1 MKLGEKI
8 RTLRKQKNI
17 SQEILAG
24 SLGVSFQAVSKWE
37 TGAAMPDVT
46 LIPAIACFFGVSTDE
61 LFDFNLYETEQK
73 VMEICKQSWACRDEE
88 SEKAEAILREGLKRY
103 PGNDII
109 LNNLLCVIPYP
120 ERAGELID
128 LCRSVIEGT
137 KCEDVKY
144 DACRIMAE
152 AYKSIGEY
160 SLCKEAVERIPE
172 IYFTKLN
179 VAAEL
184 FEGED
189 MLEPAVRQR
198 SLDFEG
204 LIRMSELLASYYAN
218 RGETDK
224 AVIHLRTALAVF
236 DAVKDDFPTQYTY
249 SLYEGSEDRRAE
261 LEKKLT
267 ELEP

>member
-1 MKLGEKI
+1 MLKLGEKI

-37 TGAAMPDVT
+37 TGSAMPDVT

-73 VMEICKQSWACRDEE
+73 VMEICRQSWKCRDEE
-88 SEKAEAILREGLKRY
+88 PEKAEAILREGLKRF

-109 LNNLLCVIPYP
+109 LNNLLCVIPCP

-128 LCRSVIEGT
+128 LCRAVIEST
-137 KCEDVKY
+137 RCDDVRY

-152 AYKSIGEY
+152 AYKSVGEY
-160 SLCKEAVERIPE
+160 GLCKEAVEKIPE

-184 FEGED
+184 YDGED
-189 MLEPAVRQR
+189 MFEPAVCQR

-204 LIRMSELLASYYAN
+204 LVRMSELLAEYYLN
-218 RGETDK
+218 KEERDK
-224 AVIHLRTALAVF
+224 AAVHLRTAIAVI
-236 DAVKDDFPTQYTY
+236 DAVRDDFPTPYTR
-249 SLYEGSEDRRAE
+249 SLHDGAE
-261 LEKKLT
+261 EWRTQLEAKLT
-267 ELEP
+267 VIS

>member
-1 MKLGEKI
+1 MNLGEKI

-17 SQEILAG
+17 SQEVLAC

-37 TGAAMPDVT
+37 TCAAMPDVT
-46 LIPAIACFFGVSTDE
+46 LIPAIAAFFGVSTDE

-73 VMEICKQSWACRDEE
+73 AMEICRQTWEYRDHDP
-88 SEKAEAILREGLKRY
+88 EKAEAILRDGLKKY
-103 PGNDII
+103 PGNDTI

-128 LCRSVIEGT
+128 LCRAVIAGT
-137 KCEDVKY
+137 KCDDVKY

-160 SLCKEAVERIPE
+160 GLCKDAVEKIPE

-189 MLEPAVRQR
+189 MFEPAVRQR

-204 LIRMSELLASYYAN
+204 LIRMSELLADYYAN

-224 AVIHLRTALAVF
+224 AIIHLRTALAVYE
-236 DAVKDDFPTQYTY
+236 AVKEDFPTPYTH
-249 SLYEGSEDRRAE
+249 SLYEGFADLKAGLVEKLAK
-261 LEKKLT
+261 LEK
-267 ELEP
+267 

>member
-1 MKLGEKI
+1 MIKLGEKI
-8 RTLRKQKNI
+8 RTLRKQRNI

-46 LIPAIACFFGVSTDE
+46 LIPAIACFFSVSTDE

-73 VMEICKQSWACRDEE
+73 VMEICSRSWEFRDKEP
-88 SEKAEAILREGLKRY
+88 EKAEEILREGLKKY

-109 LNNLLCVIPYP
+109 LNNLLYVIPYP
-120 ERAGELID
+120 ERAEEAIS
-128 LCRSVIEGT
+128 LCRALIEVT
-137 KCEDVKY
+137 RQDDVKY
-144 DACRIMAE
+144 DACRILAE

-160 SLCKEAVERIPE
+160 GLCREAIEMIPE

-184 FEGED
+184 LDGED
-189 MLEPAVRQR
+189 MLEPAVKQR

-204 LIRMSELLASYYAN
+204 LVRMSELLADYYIKK
-218 RGETDK
+218 GDK
-224 AVIHLRTALAVF
+224 AKAAVHLRTADAVIES
-236 DAVKDDFPTQYTY
+236 VKDDFPTPYTK
-249 SLYEGSEDRRAE
+249 SLYDVNWQKSIREK
-261 LEKKLT
+261 LENLGI
-267 ELEP
+267 